1 MSVEILHNYPQPV
14 HRRPRCTLAQDSRG
28 SPLLVSWLQ
37 DVNGPPRS
45 SHIHP
50 ALETKYVVMPVLTPL
65 LGNPMLGFVE
75 GKKGARVLHVSV
87 PHVALLMSSLEE
99 RKTRPHSA
107 LNFSPW
113 HRLVCRL
120 RKFPLCPRIQQKRK
134 EKREPCTPNSQKASN
149 NWGGPVRRWHKHS

>member
-1 MSVEILHNYPQPV
+1 MV
-14 HRRPRCTLAQDSRG
+14 
-28 SPLLVSWLQ
+28 
-37 DVNGPPRS
+37 PPRS